1 MIALPVS
8 KNLKEPGGGN
18 DQSIGSHFRNS
29 KYLEIFSYQKLIS
42 QFLHKEPLVLFD
54 IGARFGEST
63 NWFASNFNLGHVE
76 LFEPNPFLEVKLL
89 HPKKY
94 SFNFNRFG
102 LSDVCSV
109 RDLNIHDDT
118 GMTSFEK
125 INYTSRDTIS
135 YIDNVKIKAVPVET
149 RRLDCLELRKPDI
162 VKIDVQAHEES
173 VLRGGI
179 KSLSSA
185 SIVLIEVTLY
195 DLYAKHTTIG
205 TIESLLPNHVLYS
218 IPHIS
223 QNSKNLRTDW
233 VEMFLIRKDLA
244 SV

>member
-1 MIALPVS
+1 MTS
-8 KNLKEPGGGN
+8 SQKEPGGGN
-18 DQSIGSHFRNS
+18 DRATGSHYRNT
-29 KYLEIFSYQKLIS
+29 KYLKNFSYQKLIA
-42 QFLHKEPLVLFD
+42 QFLPKEPLVLFD

-63 NWFASNFNLGHVE
+63 NWFASNFKLGHVE
-76 LFEPNPFLEVKLL
+76 LFEPNPFLEVKLMT
-89 HPKKY
+89 PKRY

-102 LSDVCSV
+102 LSDACSV
-109 RDLNIHDDT
+109 RDLNVHEDA

-125 INYTSRDTIS
+125 LNYKSQDTIS
-135 YIDNVKIKAVPVET
+135 YIDNAKIKTVPVET

-173 VLRGGI
+173 VLNGGI
-179 KSLSSA
+179 KLLSSA
-185 SIVLIEVTLY
+185 SVVLIEVTLY
-195 DLYAKHTTIG
+195 DLYANHTTIG

-233 VEMFLIRKDLA
+233 VEMFLIRKDIAKL
-244 SV
+244 

>member
-1 MIALPVS
+1 MLDIQ
-8 KNLKEPGGGN
+8 KEPGGGS
-18 DQSIGSHFRNS
+18 DRATGSHFRNT
-29 KYLEIFSYQKLIS
+29 KYLKNFSYQKLIA
-42 QFLHKEPLVLFD
+42 QFLPREPLVLFD

-63 NWFASNFNLGHVE
+63 NWFANNFNLDHVE
-76 LFEPNPFLEVKLL
+76 LFEPNPFLEVKLMT
-89 HPKKY
+89 PKKY

-109 RDLNIHDDT
+109 RDLNVHEDAL
-118 GMTSFEK
+118 MTSFEK
-125 INYTSRDTIS
+125 LNYKSQDTIS
-135 YIDNVKIKAVPVET
+135 YIDNAKIKTVPVET

-173 VLRGGI
+173 VLKGGT
-179 KSLSSA
+179 KLLSSA

-195 DLYAKHTTIG
+195 DLYAKHTNIG
-205 TIESLLPNHVLYS
+205 TIESLLHNHVLYS

-244 SV
+244 KL